1 MSDETVY
8 NVVKTI
14 FDKRPDLI
22 AVHKAAADIKL
33 ESQKSTASPVPWHP
47 GAVKYYKE
55 KGLKF

>member
-1 MSDETVY
+1 MLFLS
-8 NVVKTI
+8 VKPSP
-14 FDKRPDLI
+14 KRADLI

-33 ESQKSTASPVPWHP
+33 ESQKPEASPVPWHP